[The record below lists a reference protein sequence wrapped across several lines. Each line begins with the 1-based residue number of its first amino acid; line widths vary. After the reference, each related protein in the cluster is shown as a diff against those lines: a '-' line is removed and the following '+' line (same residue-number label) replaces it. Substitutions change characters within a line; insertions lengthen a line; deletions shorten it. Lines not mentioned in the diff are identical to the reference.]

1 MKTENCKKLKRKKKK
16 ERKREREA
24 EYVAPGGQEELQVK
38 AEKLIRD
45 TE

>member
-1 MKTENCKKLKRKKKK
+1 MNIESCKKLKERKKRKK
-16 ERKREREA
+16 EREA
-24 EYVAPGGQEELQVK
+24 EYVAPDGQEEPQMK